1 MPGYV
6 KESLQ
11 PGETV
16 EYQGRVSRIAVFLRP
31 LIMLLIAIVGL
42 GVIGSKQH
50 NNTNAGL
57 SILSL
62 FIVLDLIGGI
72 IGLVGRF
79 IFYKGAEYAVTD
91 RRVIGKYGIIRRRAV
106 DVLMRELSGV
116 TISQSVPGRLFG
128 FGTVWVLAGGA
139 SRCLIYVKQPLNFQK
154 AIYARLDESRLLK
167 GTAAY
172 TLDVRMT
179 PTEPPP
185 PVGASSPPIVSPP
198 RPPMTT
204 QAQWAPDP
212 YEQSALRYWDGEN
225 WTGHVSSGPPAPDP
239 SVAGT

>member
-50 NNTNAGL
+50 NNTNVGL

-139 SRCLIYVKQPLNFQK
+139 SRCLIYVKQPLNFKRPSTRASMK
-154 AIYARLDESRLLK
+154 A
-167 GTAAY
+167 
-172 TLDVRMT
+172 
-179 PTEPPP
+179 
-185 PVGASSPPIVSPP
+185 AS
-198 RPPMTT
+198 
-204 QAQWAPDP
+204 
-212 YEQSALRYWDGEN
+212 
-225 WTGHVSSGPPAPDP
+225 
-239 SVAGT
+239 